1 MTNPNPED
9 TAPLFNML
17 RGAAPVLVPFTQDRI
32 VDELWHRPGLSAR
45 DRAIATVV
53 TLMARN
59 AQNAYPYYFNKA
71 LDSGVTS
78 AEFSELVTHTAFYA
92 GWPNAFAAA
101 GVLKGIFDERGVAVE
116 DLPTVEE
123 ARLPT
128 EVAVPDDALRAAY
141 IAAHIAP
148 ASEALQHFTNDLLY
162 ANLWH
167 RPALEPRDRALATV
181 ALLAALG
188 QSAFF
193 PVYLTRALTQGVTR
207 TEVGEM
213 LAHTAFYGGWGY
225 AIQAAE
231 AAKSVFDAQDAGA

>member
-1 MTNPNPED
+1 MTNPNPID

-17 RGAAPVLVPFTQDRI
+17 RGVAPVLVTFTQERI
-32 VDELWHRPGLSAR
+32 VEELWHRPGLSSR
-45 DRAIATVV
+45 DRAITTVAT
-53 TLMARN
+53 LIARN

-71 LDSGVTS
+71 LDSDVTP
-78 AEFSELVTHTAFYA
+78 AELSELITHTAFYA

-101 GVLKGIFDERGVAVE
+101 GALKGIFDERGVAVE
-116 DLPTVEE
+116 DLPAVEE
-123 ARLPT
+123 ALLPT

-141 IAAHIAP
+141 IAAHVAP
-148 ASEALQHFTNDLLY
+148 VSEALQHFTNDLLY

-167 RPALEPRDRALATV
+167 RSALAPRDRALATV
-181 ALLAALG
+181 AILAALG

-213 LAHTAFYGGWGY
+213 LAHTAFYAGWGY

-231 AAKSVFDAQDAGA
+231 AAKSLFEAQDASA